1 MGTQKGS
8 LLWKEVQCIALTL
21 VPWHFNSFKLF
32 CSSPPPMYIYY
43 LGWPQRKCQ
52 DSSELHTHSKRW
64 FCIVNHKVFSKE
76 WQKKCPCTH
85 HFYPQASTFQKSF
98 FSVWKSHILENVS
111 FAFILILYWSYD
123 CPNFVAS
130 PFKAK
135 IGLEID
141 YLKEWLP
148 GKKEHILA
156 WFFSWSLGFLFP
168 LWLISWPMIIRP
180 VSHTPQPL
188 EWPRVLNPGLPTIL
202 NHQLQQFQLKQV
214 LKHFVFILYGKM
226 MDFVMI
232 WPMFKIAIMMEVIA
246 VWFPA

>member
-1 MGTQKGS
+1 MPLYS
-8 LLWKEVQCIALTL
+8 PFL
-21 VPWHFNSFKLF
+21 PSSFNIPKIFLF
-32 CSSPPPMYIYY
+32 SVKITYF
-43 LGWPQRKCQ
+43 GKWF
-52 DSSELHTHSKRW
+52 
-64 FCIVNHKVFSKE
+64 FCI
-76 WQKKCPCTH
+76 
-85 HFYPQASTFQKSF
+85 HFDT
-98 FSVWKSHILENVS
+98 
-111 FAFILILYWSYD
+111 YWSDD
-123 CPNFVAS
+123 CPYFVAC

-156 WFFSWSLGFLFP
+156 WYFSWSLGFLFP

-202 NHQLQQFQLKQV
+202 NHQLQQFQLKQF
-214 LKHFVFILYGKM
+214 LKHFVSILYGKM

-246 VWFPA
+246 VWFPV